1 MVRIIIFFFIF
12 IYSFHSLSDELTSKE
27 IFFFNLID
35 LDKNKNVTKEELN
48 KLIKLIFQL
57 VDKNQDGNIS
67 QNEII
72 DLKDI
77 IRSLS

>member
-12 IYSFHSLSDELTSKE
+12 IYSFHSLADELTPKE
-27 IFFFNLID
+27 IFFFNFVD
-35 LDKNKNVTKEELN
+35 LDKNKNVSKEELS

-57 VDKNQDGNIS
+57 VDKDQDGNIS

-72 DLKDI
+72 NLKDI
-77 IRSLS
+77 IKSLS